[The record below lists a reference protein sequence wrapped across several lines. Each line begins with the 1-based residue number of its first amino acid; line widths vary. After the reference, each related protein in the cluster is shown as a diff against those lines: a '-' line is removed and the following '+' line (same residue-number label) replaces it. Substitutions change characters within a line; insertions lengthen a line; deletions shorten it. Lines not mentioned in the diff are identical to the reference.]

1 MPLPVSRFASRAL
14 VLTGLLALAACGS
27 GMSRTFGL
35 TRDAPD
41 EFRVTTTAPLSMP
54 PDFALRPPEPGA
66 PRPNQM
72 SQRQQA
78 EAVLVPQAAL
88 GGGTSGMSTG
98 QQALVSAAG
107 PPAPANIRQEV
118 DASAAREAANG
129 RSLTD
134 ELMFWKTP
142 PQPGIVVDPT
152 KEAQRLREDAAL
164 GKSPETGVT
173 PIIQPKSHG
182 WFSDLF

>member
-1 MPLPVSRFASRAL
+1 MRLPVSRFAPRVL
-14 VLTGLLALAACGS
+14 VFAGLLALAACGS
-27 GMSRTFGL
+27 NLSQTFGL

-54 PDFALRPPEPGA
+54 PDFALKPPEPGA

-88 GGGTSGMSTG
+88 GGGNTGMSAG

-107 PPAPANIRQEV
+107 PPAPANIRQQV
-118 DASAAREAANG
+118 DATAAREANN

-164 GKSPETGVT
+164 GESPQTGVT
-173 PIIQPKSHG
+173 PIIQPKSHS
-182 WFSDLF
+182 WLSDLF